1 MYFSN
6 IFNREIEKVVKSI
19 KYNGV
24 VPLDEINTEA
34 WVIEE
39 HDSILR
45 LFPLF
50 NCDNITSSNDNDVII
65 DNNKVLIC
73 ENLDD
78 TILNIDGSGLIQYN
92 GINLLLYAINDSFT
106 LSEDENISMSII
118 AADNN
123 NKPIPELEILLKYR
137 NNGSNTK
144 YNLGTVNTNSNGEA
158 SYEFNFETRKDLFNF
173 ETSKEIYI
181 SAEVNYDEEIF
192 VSNEIHVIWVVD

>member
-78 TILNIDGSGLIQYN
+78 IILIIDGSGLIQYN

-158 SYEFNFETRKDLFNF
+158 SYEFNFET
-173 ETSKEIYI
+173 SKEIYI
-181 SAEVNYDEEIF
+181 SAEVNYNEEIF

>member
-106 LSEDENISMSII
+106 LSEDENITLSII

-158 SYEFNFETRKDLFNF
+158 SYEFNFET
-173 ETSKEIYI
+173 SKEIYI

>member
-19 KYNGV
+19 KYNGI

-123 NKPIPELEILLKYR
+123 NKPIPELQILLKYR

-158 SYEFNFETRKDLFNF
+158 SYEFNFET
-173 ETSKEIYI
+173 SKEIYI

>member
-92 GINLLLYAINDSFT
+92 GINLLLYAITDSFT
-106 LSEDENISMSII
+106 LSEDENISTSII

-158 SYEFNFETRKDLFNF
+158 SYEFNFET
-173 ETSKEIYI
+173 SKEIYI
-181 SAEVNYDEEIF
+181 SAEVNYNEEIF

>member
-158 SYEFNFETRKDLFNF
+158 SYEFNFET
-173 ETSKEIYI
+173 SKEIYI
-181 SAEVNYDEEIF
+181 SAEVNYNEEIF

>member
-92 GINLLLYAINDSFT
+92 GINLLIYAINDSFT
-106 LSEDENISMSII
+106 LSEDENITLSII

-123 NKPIPELEILLKYR
+123 NKPIPELDILLKYR

-158 SYEFNFETRKDLFNF
+158 SYEFNFET
-173 ETSKEIYI
+173 SKEIYI

>member
-24 VPLDEINTEA
+24 VALDEINTEA

-50 NCDNITSSNDNDVII
+50 NCDNITSSNDNDIII

-158 SYEFNFETRKDLFNF
+158 SYEFNFET
-173 ETSKEIYI
+173 SKEIYI

>member
-123 NKPIPELEILLKYR
+123 NKPIPELRILLKYR

-158 SYEFNFETRKDLFNF
+158 SYEFNFET
-173 ETSKEIYI
+173 SKEIYI

>member
-92 GINLLLYAINDSFT
+92 GINLLLYAINDSFA

-123 NKPIPELEILLKYR
+123 NKPIPELDILLKYR

-158 SYEFNFETRKDLFNF
+158 SYEFNFET
-173 ETSKEIYI
+173 SKEIYI

>member
-73 ENLDD
+73 ENLDE

-158 SYEFNFETRKDLFNF
+158 SYEFNFET
-173 ETSKEIYI
+173 SKEIYI

>member
-19 KYNGV
+19 KYNGI

-158 SYEFNFETRKDLFNF
+158 SYEFNFET
-173 ETSKEIYI
+173 SKEIYI

>member
-106 LSEDENISMSII
+106 LSEDENITLSII
-118 AADNN
+118 VADNN

-158 SYEFNFETRKDLFNF
+158 SYEFNFET
-173 ETSKEIYI
+173 SKEIYI

>member
-45 LFPLF
+45 LFPVF

-158 SYEFNFETRKDLFNF
+158 SYEFNFET
-173 ETSKEIYI
+173 SKEIYI

>member
-123 NKPIPELEILLKYR
+123 NKPIPELQILLKYR

-158 SYEFNFETRKDLFNF
+158 SYEFNFET
-173 ETSKEIYI
+173 SKEIYI

>member
-92 GINLLLYAINDSFT
+92 GISLLLYAINDSFT

-118 AADNN
+118 VADNN

-158 SYEFNFETRKDLFNF
+158 SYEFNFET
-173 ETSKEIYI
+173 SKEIYI

>member
-39 HDSILR
+39 HDSI

-158 SYEFNFETRKDLFNF
+158 SYEFNFET
-173 ETSKEIYI
+173 SKEIYI

>member
-123 NKPIPELEILLKYR
+123 NKPIPELQILLKYR

-144 YNLGTVNTNSNGEA
+144 YNLGIVHTNSNGEA
-158 SYEFNFETRKDLFNF
+158 SYEFNF

>member
-50 NCDNITSSNDNDVII
+50 NCDNITSSNDNDVTI

-158 SYEFNFETRKDLFNF
+158 SYEFNFET
-173 ETSKEIYI
+173 SKEIYI

>member
-1 MYFSN
+1 MN
-6 IFNREIEKVVKSI
+6 ILVEYHGEQKIEKVVKSI

-158 SYEFNFETRKDLFNF
+158 SYEFNFET
-173 ETSKEIYI
+173 SKEIYI

>member
-144 YNLGTVNTNSNGEA
+144 YNLGTVNTNSNGEV
-158 SYEFNFETRKDLFNF
+158 SYEFNF

>member
-106 LSEDENISMSII
+106 LSEDENITISII

-123 NKPIPELEILLKYR
+123 NKPIPELDILLKYR

-158 SYEFNFETRKDLFNF
+158 SYEFNFET
-173 ETSKEIYI
+173 SKEIYI

>member
-123 NKPIPELEILLKYR
+123 NKPIPELDILLKYR

-158 SYEFNFETRKDLFNF
+158 SYEFNFET
-173 ETSKEIYI
+173 SKEIYI

>member
-118 AADNN
+118 ASDNN

-158 SYEFNFETRKDLFNF
+158 SYEFNFET
-173 ETSKEIYI
+173 SKEIYI

>member
-6 IFNREIEKVVKSI
+6 IFNKKKKKVVKSI

-158 SYEFNFETRKDLFNF
+158 SYEFNFET
-173 ETSKEIYI
+173 SKEIYI

>member
-24 VPLDEINTEA
+24 VALDEINTEA

-92 GINLLLYAINDSFT
+92 GINLLIYAINDSFT

-158 SYEFNFETRKDLFNF
+158 SYEFNFET
-173 ETSKEIYI
+173 SKEIYI

>member
-106 LSEDENISMSII
+106 LSEDENITISII

-158 SYEFNFETRKDLFNF
+158 SYEFNFET
-173 ETSKEIYI
+173 SKEIYI

>member
-19 KYNGV
+19 KYNGI

-106 LSEDENISMSII
+106 LSEDENITLSII

-123 NKPIPELEILLKYR
+123 NKPLPELDILLKYR

-158 SYEFNFETRKDLFNF
+158 SYEFNFET
-173 ETSKEIYI
+173 SKEIYI

>member
-24 VPLDEINTEA
+24 VALDEINTEA

-158 SYEFNFETRKDLFNF
+158 SYEFNFET
-173 ETSKEIYI
+173 SKEIYI

>member
-24 VPLDEINTEA
+24 VALDEINTEA

-92 GINLLLYAINDSFT
+92 GINLLLYAITDSFT
-106 LSEDENISMSII
+106 LSEDENISTSII

-158 SYEFNFETRKDLFNF
+158 SYEFNFET
-173 ETSKEIYI
+173 SKEIYI

>member
-158 SYEFNFETRKDLFNF
+158 SYEFNFET
-173 ETSKEIYI
+173 SKEIYI

>member
-92 GINLLLYAINDSFT
+92 GINLLIYAINDSFT
-106 LSEDENISMSII
+106 LSEDENITLSII

-158 SYEFNFETRKDLFNF
+158 SYEFNFETN
-173 ETSKEIYI
+173 KEIYI

>member
-24 VPLDEINTEA
+24 VALDEINTEA

-73 ENLDD
+73 ENIDD

-158 SYEFNFETRKDLFNF
+158 SYEFNFET
-173 ETSKEIYI
+173 SKEIYI

>member
-1 MYFSN
+1 M
-6 IFNREIEKVVKSI
+6 
-19 KYNGV
+19 
-24 VPLDEINTEA
+24 
-34 WVIEE
+34 
-39 HDSILR
+39 
-45 LFPLF
+45 
-50 NCDNITSSNDNDVII
+50 
-65 DNNKVLIC
+65 IC

-158 SYEFNFETRKDLFNF
+158 SYEFNFET
-173 ETSKEIYI
+173 SKEIYI

>member
-92 GINLLLYAINDSFT
+92 GINLLLYAINASFT

-158 SYEFNFETRKDLFNF
+158 SYEFNFET
-173 ETSKEIYI
+173 SKEIYI

>member
-106 LSEDENISMSII
+106 LSEDEKISMSII

-158 SYEFNFETRKDLFNF
+158 SYEFNFET
-173 ETSKEIYI
+173 SKEIYI

>member
-24 VPLDEINTEA
+24 VPLDEINIEA

-123 NKPIPELEILLKYR
+123 NKPIPELQILLKYR

-158 SYEFNFETRKDLFNF
+158 SYEFNFET
-173 ETSKEIYI
+173 SKEIYI

>member
-19 KYNGV
+19 KYNGI

-123 NKPIPELEILLKYR
+123 NKPIPELDILLKYR

-158 SYEFNFETRKDLFNF
+158 SYEFNFET
-173 ETSKEIYI
+173 SKEIYI

>member
-92 GINLLLYAINDSFT
+92 GINLLIYAINDSFT

-158 SYEFNFETRKDLFNF
+158 SYEFNFET
-173 ETSKEIYI
+173 SKEIYI

>member
-19 KYNGV
+19 KYNGI

-106 LSEDENISMSII
+106 LSEDENITLSII

-158 SYEFNFETRKDLFNF
+158 SYEFNFET
-173 ETSKEIYI
+173 SKEIYI